1 MRTITLIDESS
12 QGVVPSPDGTVQV
25 EFKSNSVAFPAQ
37 VYLGV
42 VELSE
47 APSGVSD
54 GDDVL
59 TYAFDVSIEAQGS
72 GLIGISSFSNPVVL
86 YVEYTQEN
94 LAAAGGDPTRL
105 SLARFDTDAEDWVI
119 VPTQVDTK
127 GRILTVETI
136 DPGIWGV
143 FVTAAPATSQP
154 AEGELQPSAPAIE
167 AVTGGSLTSA
177 EGATVVRF
185 GRISQSPT
193 DKLTLQT
200 RLQGVPAPPADH
212 ELLRVFELLVESVQG
227 GASNAR
233 VLEPLVIVAELT
245 EADLAAVDGD
255 ASRLSLAHYDTE
267 SHEWVLV
274 PKDEVPPAL
283 SLSHETTEIGMWAIV
298 AAVSMDGSGTP
309 VWVWPLLAIL
319 VAGAGAGYAIAYRRW
334 QASQSF

>member
-12 QGVVPSPDGTVQV
+12 QGVVPSPDGAVQI
-25 EFKSNSVAFPAQ
+25 EFRRNSVAFPAQ

-54 GDDVL
+54 GDNVL
-59 TYAFDVSIEAQGS
+59 TYAFDVSIVAQAA
-72 GLIGISSFSNPVVL
+72 GLVDVSTFSTPVVL
-86 YVEYTQEN
+86 YVEYSQEN

-105 SLARFDTDAEDWVI
+105 ALARFDTDGGDWVI

-143 FVTAAPATSQP
+143 FVTAAPATSEP
-154 AEGELQPSAPAIE
+154 TEGELQPSGTAIE

-193 DKLTLQT
+193 DKLTLRT
-200 RLQGVPAPPADH
+200 RLQGLPAPPGDH
-212 ELLRVFELLVESVQG
+212 ELLRVFELLVESVQD
-227 GASNAR
+227 GASSRR
-233 VLEPLVIVAELT
+233 VLEPLIIVATLT

-255 ASRLSLAHYDTE
+255 VSRLSLAHYDTE
-267 SHEWVLV
+267 AQEWVLV
-274 PKDEVPPAL
+274 PNEELPSARA
-283 SLSHETTEIGMWAIV
+283 LSHETTEIGLWAIV
-298 AAVSMDGSGTP
+298 AAVPVDGSATP
-309 VWVWPLLAIL
+309 VWVWALFAIL
-319 VAGAGAGYAIAYRRW
+319 VSAAGAGYVVAYRRW

>member
-1 MRTITLIDESS
+1 M
-12 QGVVPSPDGTVQV
+12 VPSPDGAVQI

-37 VYLGV
+37 VLLGV
-42 VELSE
+42 VEVSE

-54 GDDVL
+54 GDNVL
-59 TYAFDVSIEAQGS
+59 TYAFDVSIAAQAA
-72 GLIGISSFSNPVVL
+72 GLVDIFSFSTPVVL
-86 YVEYTQEN
+86 YVEYSQEN

-105 SLARFDTDAEDWVI
+105 SLARFDTDAEEWVI

-127 GRILTVETI
+127 GRILTVETV

-143 FVTAAPATSQP
+143 FVVAAPATSQP
-154 AEGELQPSAPAIE
+154 TDGELQPSAPAIE

-193 DKLTLQT
+193 DKLTLRT

-212 ELLRVFELLVESVQG
+212 ELLRVFELLVESVQD
-227 GASNAR
+227 GASSRR
-233 VLEPLVIVAELT
+233 VLEPLVIVANLT

-255 ASRLSLAHYDTE
+255 ASRLSLARYDTE
-267 SHEWVLV
+267 SQEWGLV
-274 PKDEVPPAL
+274 PKDEVPSART
-283 SLSHETTEIGMWAIV
+283 LSHETTEIGLWAIV
-298 AAVSMDGSGTP
+298 AAVSMDDSATP
-309 VWVWPLLAIL
+309 VWVWALFAIL
-319 VAGAGAGYAIAYRRW
+319 VTGAGAGYVVAYRRW